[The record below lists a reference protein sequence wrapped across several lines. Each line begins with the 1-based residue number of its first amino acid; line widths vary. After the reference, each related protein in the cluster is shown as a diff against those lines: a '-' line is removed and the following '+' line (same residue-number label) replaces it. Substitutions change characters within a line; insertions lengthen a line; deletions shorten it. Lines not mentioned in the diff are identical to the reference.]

1 MSEQSVIQLK
11 QAVIKQKDNIILK
24 DVNFEINKGEFIYLV
39 GRVGS
44 GKSSLLKTLYAE
56 LPLQYGTGKIAGFT
70 LNKIKSKNKALL
82 RRKLG
87 IVFQDFRLLSDRNV
101 YENLNFVLKATGW
114 KNKKATKDRIESVL
128 EKTGMSR
135 KGYKMPHE
143 LSGGEQQRIVI
154 ARALLN
160 SPDIILADE
169 PTGNIDPETSY
180 SLAGIL
186 KDISDSGKT
195 VIIATHQYE
204 LIKRYPGI
212 VYKCED
218 GKIERT
224 YDFCESDAISSD
236 KDSSQEDN
244 DVIDMDFV

>member
-1 MSEQSVIQLK
+1 MSEESIIQLK
-11 QAVIKQKDNIILK
+11 QAVIKQRDNIILK
-24 DVNFEINKGEFIYLV
+24 DVNIDIKQGEFIYLI

-44 GKSSLLKTLYAE
+44 GKSSLLKTLYGE
-56 LPLQYGTGKIAGFT
+56 IPLQFGLGNIVGFS
-70 LNKIKSKNKALL
+70 LNKIKRKQKALL

-101 YENLNFVLKATGW
+101 HDNLLFVLKATRW
-114 KNKKATKDRIESVL
+114 KNKKAIEDRISNVL
-128 EKTGMSR
+128 EKVDMTK

-160 SPDIILADE
+160 SPEVILADE

-180 SLAGIL
+180 QLTEL
-186 KDISDSGKT
+186 LRDLSDSGKT
-195 VIIATHQYE
+195 VIIVTHQYD
-204 LIKRYPGI
+204 LIERYPGI

-218 GKIERT
+218 SNVKKYEGNIKSVTKSVNNTEEIINIEL
-224 YDFCESDAISSD
+224 
-236 KDSSQEDN
+236 
-244 DVIDMDFV
+244 ID